1 MAFNFFFI
9 LLSCLVMIAATQSI
23 SFKSPI
29 AAAVTALSFSLCVN
43 VGVCNSDV
51 SEVSKLYDIY
61 STNYNIINDGM
72 AAKTFGIEEL
82 RQLSTKNVHGNVLE
96 VAVGTGLQLPYYN
109 WNEIKSF
116 TGLDASRDMLSG
128 AEKTLRNISPNSQFF
143 SSESKNV
150 QLLVGDAESMDFEDN
165 KVSIQYLM
173 Q

>member
-1 MAFNFFFI
+1 
-9 LLSCLVMIAATQSI
+9 
-23 SFKSPI
+23 
-29 AAAVTALSFSLCVN
+29 
-43 VGVCNSDV
+43 
-51 SEVSKLYDIY
+51 
-61 STNYNIINDGM
+61 M

-82 RQLSTKNVHGNVLE
+82 RQLSTQNVYGNVLE

-128 AEKTLRNISPNSQFF
+128 AEKTLRNISPKSQFL

-165 KVSIQYLM
+165 KFDFIVDTFSMCVFDNPRAVLQEMKRTLKPSG
-173 Q
+173 

>member
-1 MAFNFFFI
+1 
-9 LLSCLVMIAATQSI
+9 
-23 SFKSPI
+23 
-29 AAAVTALSFSLCVN
+29 
-43 VGVCNSDV
+43 
-51 SEVSKLYDIY
+51 
-61 STNYNIINDGM
+61 M

-82 RQLSTKNVHGNVLE
+82 RQLSTQNVYGNVLE

-128 AEKTLRNISPNSQFF
+128 AEKTLRNISPKSQFL